1 MIYGGGGFDTIY
13 GGAGNDYIDSYSW
26 GSFFASGGDG
36 DDMIVGSMEGDYL
49 YGDAGNDSIYGR
61 FGNDQVDGGDGDDI
75 ILGGEDADVLA
86 GGAGSDTFGFYP
98 GDSLA
103 FTGGA
108 DSIADFDATVDVV
121 SGALNGGGY
130 AEFATAAASIDD
142 ALAEF
147 TAGNA
152 EGLYGTDLGQVFMFN
167 EAENLGYLLWDADA
181 DGVFESGVVLQ
192 GCGNAEAFSELNLV

>member
-1 MIYGGGGFDTIY
+1 MF
-13 GGAGNDYIDSYSW
+13 S
-26 GSFFASGGDG
+26 
-36 DDMIVGSMEGDYL
+36 
-49 YGDAGNDSIYGR
+49 
-61 FGNDQVDGGDGDDI
+61 
-75 ILGGEDADVLA
+75 
-86 GGAGSDTFGFYP
+86 FYP

-108 DSIADFDATVDVV
+108 DTVTDFDATVDMV
-121 SGALNGGGY
+121 SGALNGGSY
-130 AEFATAAASIDD
+130 VEFSTAAGSIDD

-152 EGLYGTDLGQVFMFN
+152 EGLYGTNIGQAFMFN
-167 EAENLGYLLWDADA
+167 ETENQGYLLWDADA